1 MEKESFLDKIYL
13 GLTGDKNIDWQSK
26 LKEINKL
33 KIKEAAVFL
42 ERFDKKERDNF
53 YRFLKRSTI
62 KKVPLVHLRSDV
74 GKDEI
79 KFFSDKYQT
88 RHFNIHEDHFKL
100 LNNWKDYW
108 DKLYLEMDCSGTIE
122 KNVKVQRIGGFYV
135 DLSHF
140 KAAIA
145 RGLEEAYYIFI
156 RRNKIKFVC
165 NHLCGYSELKTRD
178 KHLVTSLSDFDYL
191 TTLPKYVFGEI
202 LALEVENSIKEQI
215 KFKEYIAEI
224 LDRYFRND

>member
-1 MEKESFLDKIYL
+1 MKEESFLDKICL
-13 GLTGDKNIDWQSK
+13 GLTGDNNIDWQSK
-26 LKEINKL
+26 LKEINQL
-33 KIKEAAVFL
+33 RIKEAAVFL

-79 KFFSDKYQT
+79 KFFIDKYQT

-100 LNNWKDYW
+100 LNNWRGYW
-108 DKLYLEMDCSGTIE
+108 DKLYLEMDYSGNVE
-122 KNVKVQRIGGFYV
+122 KNVKVQRIGGFCV

-165 NHLCGYSELKTRD
+165 NHICGYSETKTRD
-178 KHLVTSLSDFDYL
+178 KHFVTSLKDFDYL
-191 TTLPKYVFGEI
+191 VTLPKYAFGKI
-202 LALEVENSIKEQI
+202 LAIEVENSIKDQI
-215 KFKEYIAEI
+215 MFREYIVKI
-224 LDRYFRND
+224 LDKYFND